1 MNAENPVRMIPAHAI
16 DAPGM
21 AIPDPQPLAVTPR
34 NWTRFVGPA
43 ISLLVLGAVLY
54 QLRFLDFAQLWSML
68 PFSPSF
74 WAAFAFAYMV
84 TPLADWVIFRRLWH
98 LPVSGIAA
106 LTRKMVSNDLLLGYL
121 GEVYFYAWARR
132 NGQITAAPFG
142 AIKDVAI
149 LSALAG
155 NAVTLV
161 LVLLCWPFMGF
172 LHRNISGNSIEYSVL
187 FVLGMSLAITFFRNR
202 LFSLP
207 SKELWIVTGI
217 HMVRI
222 FASLILTAWMWYC
235 LMPGV
240 DLVWLLL
247 LNTMRLLVSRLPFV
261 PNKDLAFAA
270 LAAFFVGHD
279 NLLVTAMTL
288 MASISLAAHIFV
300 GAALGAS
307 ELLSEGRNDR

>member
-1 MNAENPVRMIPAHAI
+1 MSPESHGGVAAADPSVILDPAPLKV
-16 DAPGM
+16 AP
-21 AIPDPQPLAVTPR
+21 R
-34 NWTRFVGPA
+34 HWTRFLGPG

-54 QLRFLDFAQLWSML
+54 QLRFLDLHMLWRML
-68 PFSPSF
+68 PVSFAF
-74 WAAFAFAYMV
+74 WAAFAVAYMI
-84 TPLADWVIFRRLWH
+84 TPVADWVIFRRLWH

-106 LTRKMVSNDLLLGYL
+106 LMRKMVSNDLLLGYL

-132 NGQITAAPFG
+132 NASISSAPFG

-155 NAVTLV
+155 NLVTLV
-161 LVLLCWPFMGF
+161 LCLLCWPFMGF
-172 LHRNISGNSIEYSVL
+172 LHRNVQGNSIEYSIL
-187 FVLGMSLAITFFRNR
+187 FVLGLSLVITFLRNR

-207 SKELWIVTGI
+207 AKELWIVTGI

-222 FASLILTAWMWYC
+222 IVNLTLTAYMWYC
-235 LMPGV
+235 LMPDI

-279 NLLVTAMTL
+279 NSLVAAMTL
-288 MASISLAAHIFV
+288 MASIGFATHLLV
-300 GAALGAS
+300 GAVLGAMD
-307 ELLSEGRNDR
+307 LLSEGQDNA